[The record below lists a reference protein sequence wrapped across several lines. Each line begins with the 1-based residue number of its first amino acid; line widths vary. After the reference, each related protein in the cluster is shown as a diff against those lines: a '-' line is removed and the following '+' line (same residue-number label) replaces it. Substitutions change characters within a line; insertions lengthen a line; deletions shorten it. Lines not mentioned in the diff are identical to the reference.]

1 MGSQPPS
8 SLSWRVTSLD
18 SAVRGKEDQH
28 AADQK
33 ERQPPVK
40 KSHST
45 SSIAM
50 GMLPAISIAVP
61 GAASSSSNGG
71 TETNRSN
78 PGSTDAPSTSKQTQE
93 EHEHHHSIHNPFT
106 IGPLRKDGRMES
118 RHHSTTDG
126 EGDEAKPS
134 RRRRTRDK
142 LAKAGR
148 SLSPFNHRRKSLSK
162 LPGVLGGSWTHLA
175 SGGHLFGSK
184 QLTPQSYSSA
194 ASSGETSEKGEDFE
208 SESDADSIASG
219 KGLQPRSM
227 AFGRGGKD
235 DHDGSDDDDW
245 DADFDRER
253 RSGDAETD
261 DSSRLSREGA
271 DSFEEEEDDPGARDP
286 LLDFDD
292 ATIDNT
298 LFNAGCLDLH
308 NAWQNN
314 RESIGEGGWYPAD
327 DDPSWGHPDGAINEE
342 PAEQGYD
349 QSGEVRTASVDAAM
363 PTSPS
368 QDPHARLPNIILP
381 SFKIPEPKRQ
391 GSKYIVSGNGPNA
404 YSLVASRP
412 IFARNRCT
420 ITLVHGEY
428 EKAVKERATGGG
440 RGPKKWIVASD
451 GSEESSYAIEWTIGT
466 VLRDGDETLIVSVM
480 ETSEKL
486 DPTHKTE
493 TAHAKA
499 ALKEHQ
505 DIRQNMA
512 VVLARQATALLQRT
526 RLAVKIS
533 CQALHAKH
541 SRHML
546 LDLIDFYGP
555 TMVIVGSRGLG
566 SLKGILLGSTSHYL
580 VQKSSCPVMVARK
593 RLQLPALPRG
603 KSDVVSSVRR
613 RHIRLDEAAIE
624 KKSKVG
630 EESDTD
636 TDNDTEETKK
646 NGDREGYEQGTE
658 DKAEGE
664 ETPADDL
671 AESKEKELTDA
682 EVQAKRRQEG
692 EQAVAAKQMSRSFH
706 SATEPSPEDALRDL
720 NKTNLRG
727 SGDLDQSEGTTLKN
741 EVAKGETMGEEGGEE
756 EEEEEESRSRALNR
770 DVSEE
775 EGSSDQRGRSRSR
788 LGP

>member
-1 MGSQPPS
+1 MSSQAPS
-8 SLSWRVTSLD
+8 SLSWRVTSSD
-18 SAVRGKEDQH
+18 SASRGKEDRN
-28 AADQK
+28 AADEK
-33 ERQPPVK
+33 ERQRSVN
-40 KSHST
+40 KSRST

-61 GAASSSSNGG
+61 GAASSSNGGG

-78 PGSTDAPSTSKQTQE
+78 PGSTDTPSTSSQTQE
-93 EHEHHHSIHNPFT
+93 GHEHHHSIHNPFT
-106 IGPLRKDGRMES
+106 IGPLRQDGRMDS
-118 RHHSTTDG
+118 RHHSTADG

-148 SLSPFNHRRKSLSK
+148 SLSPFTHRRKSLSK
-162 LPGVLGGSWTHLA
+162 LPGVLSGSWTHL
-175 SGGHLFGSK
+175 SGAGHLFGSK
-184 QLTPQSYSSA
+184 QLTPRSYGSA
-194 ASSGETSEKGEDFE
+194 ASSGETSERGEDFDT
-208 SESDADSIASG
+208 ESDADSIASG
-219 KGLQPRSM
+219 KGLQPRNM
-227 AFGRGGKD
+227 AFGREGKD

-245 DADFDRER
+245 DAESERER

-261 DSSRLSREGA
+261 DSSRLSREEG
-271 DSFEEEEDDPGARDP
+271 DSFEDEEDDPGARDP

-342 PAEQGYD
+342 PEEQGYD
-349 QSGEVRTASVDAAM
+349 QSGEVRLASVDAAM

-391 GSKYIVSGNGPNA
+391 GSKYVVSGNGPNA

-428 EKAVKERATGGG
+428 EKAVKEREMGGG

-493 TAHAKA
+493 STHAKA
-499 ALKEHQ
+499 ALKDHQ
-505 DIRQNMA
+505 EIRQNMA

-603 KSDVVSSVRR
+603 KKDVVSSVRR

-630 EESDTD
+630 EDSDTE
-636 TDNDTEETKK
+636 TDNDVEESKK
-646 NGDREGYEQGTE
+646 
-658 DKAEGE
+658 EGE
-664 ETPADDL
+664 GNADEEGKADVADDDKSQDESV
-671 AESKEKELTDA
+671 ESKEKTEAEL
-682 EVQAKRRQEG
+682 QAKRRQEG
-692 EQAVAAKQMSRSFH
+692 EQAVAARQMSRSFH
-706 SATEPSPEDALRDL
+706 SANEPSPEDALRDL
-720 NKTNLRG
+720 NKMNLRG
-727 SGDLDQSEGTTLKN
+727 ASETNGIDANTVED
-741 EVAKGETMGEEGGEE
+741 EVAKQATAGEEAEEKEE
-756 EEEEEESRSRALNR
+756 EADEERERSRALDR
-770 DVSEE
+770 DAS

-788 LGP
+788 LGQ